1 MSKKHDEIIARFEAE
16 LRDGKNPTVREY
28 IKHYGKLT
36 EETLG
41 ALVMVQALYDSRKD
55 MELPAG
61 FAEEQMKLARALIA
75 RDMKS
80 VRKPDAQRQRSPDPI
95 GKESNVRYFVDLPPP
110 LTREVGPLPILS
122 LAAAGEGQ
130 EYIVSEYGL
139 EGITRP
145 FDMAEKDAFGVEVRG
160 DSMAP
165 LITEGSFVATKPSA
179 APHSGDIALIE
190 TTGHRIWVKQVFLKS
205 DKVIMR
211 SFNPAYP
218 DRECLRQDILHMYKV
233 IWIRRK

>member
-1 MSKKHDEIIARFEAE
+1 MSKKQDEIIARFEAE

-41 ALVMVQALYDSRKD
+41 ALIMVQALYDSRPD

-61 FAEEQMKLARALIA
+61 FAEEQMKLARTLIA

-80 VRKPDAQRQRSPDPI
+80 VQNPDQ
-95 GKESNVRYFVDLPPP
+95 ESNVRCFVDLPPP

-139 EGITRP
+139 ESITRP
-145 FDMAEKDAFGVEVRG
+145 FDMPEKDAFGVEVRG

-165 LITEGSFVATKPSA
+165 LITVGSFVATKPSA
-179 APHSGDIALIE
+179 APRSGDIALIE
-190 TTGHRIWVKQVFLKS
+190 TIGHRIWVKQVFLKS

-218 DRECLRQDILHMYKV
+218 DRECLSSDILHIYKV

>member
-1 MSKKHDEIIARFEAE
+1 MSKKQDEIIARFEAE
-16 LRDGKNPTVREY
+16 LRDGKNPAVREY

-61 FAEEQMKLARALIA
+61 FAEEQMKLARTLVE

-80 VRKPDAQRQRSPDPI
+80 DPNPDE
-95 GKESNVRYFVDLPPP
+95 ESNVRCFVDLPPP

-122 LAAAGEGQ
+122 LAAAGPGQ

-139 EGITRP
+139 ENITRP
-145 FDMAEKDAFGVEVRG
+145 FDMPEKDAFGVEVRG

-179 APHSGDIALIE
+179 APSSGDIALIE
-190 TTGHRIWVKQVFLKS
+190 TTGHRIWVKQVFFKR

-218 DRECLRQDILHMYKV
+218 DRECLRSDILHIYKV